1 MMDRDQVLKPFT
13 TEQIMA
19 RPRMKL
25 MYTTYVFQAG
35 QPEAVRQQMA
45 EALGLEAKAYDGI
58 VASRNA
64 DPAKV

>member
-1 MMDRDQVLKPFT
+1 
-13 TEQIMA
+13 MA

-35 QPEAVRQQMA
+35 QPEAVRQQVA